1 VFPRGRKAGRLS
13 SSRKWILRKLTTSSR
28 AFFLEE
34 VDLEKA
40 DNKLAKGFS
49 SHY

>member
-1 VFPRGRKAGRLS
+1 VASEREEGRM
-13 SSRKWILRKLTTSSR
+13 